1 MIFERSLQREL
12 TYTAA
17 AVFMV
22 LLTIMLTTMM
32 IRIVGF
38 AASGQVDPR
47 DVVVL
52 ISLTVVGYL
61 AVMLIVTLFVS
72 ILFVLTR
79 WYRDSE
85 MVVWLA
91 SGVSLTRF
99 IRPIARFSAPI
110 IVLIAFFAFVGWP
123 WSNEQSKLLR
133 DRFQQ
138 RDDVSLLAPGQFRES
153 PLNHRVFF
161 VEKMSPDQKHVENV
175 FVTSTENGKVS
186 VIVSSQGHVEISPN
200 GDRFV
205 VLENGR
211 RYDGEPGALD
221 YKIMEFQRYGVKLE
235 NAQLTSIPTASTTS
249 TMALLQAPTPT
260 NLAEFAWRAGLPLIA
275 INLFLLAIPLA
286 YQNPR
291 RGRTIN
297 LVLAV
302 LIYLT
307 YSNLLNLVQNWI
319 EQQKLSFVF
328 GLLFL
333 HVIVA
338 FVVAGLFWFRV
349 RNRPLFPP
357 SLFRRAER
365 KEA

>member
-1 MIFERSLQREL
+1 
-12 TYTAA
+12 
-17 AVFMV
+17 
-22 LLTIMLTTMM
+22 
-32 IRIVGF
+32 
-38 AASGQVDPR
+38 
-47 DVVVL
+47 
-52 ISLTVVGYL
+52 
-61 AVMLIVTLFVS
+61 
-72 ILFVLTR
+72 
-79 WYRDSE
+79 
-85 MVVWLA
+85 
-91 SGVSLTRF
+91 
-99 IRPIARFSAPI
+99 
-110 IVLIAFFAFVGWP
+110 
-123 WSNEQSKLLR
+123 
-133 DRFQQ
+133 
-138 RDDVSLLAPGQFRES
+138 
-153 PLNHRVFF
+153 
-161 VEKMSPDQKHVENV
+161 V

-235 NAQLTSIPTASTTS
+235 NAQLTSVPTASTTS
-249 TMALLQAPTPT
+249 TLALLQAPNPA
-260 NLAEFAWRAGLPLIA
+260 NLAELAWRAGLPLIA

-319 EQQKLSFVF
+319 EQQKISFVF

-338 FVVAGLFWFRV
+338 IVVAGLFWFRV